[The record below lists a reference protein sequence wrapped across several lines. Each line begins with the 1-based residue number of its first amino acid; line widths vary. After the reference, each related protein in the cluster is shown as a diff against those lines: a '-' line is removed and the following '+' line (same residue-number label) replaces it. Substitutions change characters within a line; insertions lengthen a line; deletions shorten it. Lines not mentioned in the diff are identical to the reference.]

1 MERNKHTG
9 KWQYFCVG
17 NMDKNV
23 TIKDPNRKGKTML
36 FHTEKEAFEYTY
48 EHTTETDR
56 LRVWQICYD
65 YNPDWEHKLVN
76 FFEPLTDDEK
86 EWFEHDPEKRK
97 KHTNKAAHPKD
108 ARLLRPEDM

>member
-17 NMDKNV
+17 NMDKGV

-76 FFEPLTDDEK
+76 FFEPLTDEEK

-97 KHTNKAAHPKD
+97 KHTIK
-108 ARLLRPEDM
+108 LLIQKMLDF